1 MFKTTSLKKNEKKEV
16 LKSVNITITGKVV
29 EKSKS
34 FSSKRPWIS
43 VKEYAIIRDESEK
56 VYDILG
62 YEKKDD
68 SNKNT
73 IKGFNI
79 I

>member
-1 MFKTTSLKKNEKKEV
+1 MFKTASLKNEKKEV

-34 FSSKRPWIS
+34 FSSKRPWTS
-43 VKEYAIIRDESEK
+43 VKEYTLIRDESEK

-68 SNKNT
+68 SKNNT
-73 IKGFNI
+73 VKEFNI

>member
-1 MFKTTSLKKNEKKEV
+1 MFKTASLKNEKKEV

-34 FSSKRPWIS
+34 FSSKRPWTS
-43 VKEYAIIRDESEK
+43 VKEYTLIRDESEK

-62 YEKKDD
+62 YEKKED
-68 SNKNT
+68 SRNT
-73 IKGFNI
+73 TKEFNI

>member
-73 IKGFNI
+73 IKEFNI